1 MNADNADKRSRS
13 AERSPGLL
21 PSSLACVFV
30 CALLAIAPVRA
41 FAAKANQDTDLLA
54 KLGES
59 LTQTTAAADP
69 FDAQVWL
76 LANDTRLARYVK
88 DGPTRL
94 EILLNVYAQAHAQTL
109 DPDLIL
115 ALMHVESYFDP
126 FAISRVGA
134 QGLMQIM
141 PFWRKELGRDQD
153 NLTDIETNIRY
164 GTTIL
169 AHYIERSNG
178 DLVEALG
185 RYNGSKG
192 RLKYPELVFDRWR
205 RFWQNRTMDEQPEIT
220 KTCSEYQLKACRR

>member
-1 MNADNADKRSRS
+1 MRQWR
-13 AERSPGLL
+13 
-21 PSSLACVFV
+21 
-30 CALLAIAPVRA
+30 AIATLTTALIVAQPGI
-41 FAAKANQDTDLLA
+41 AAVKPSQDPLLLA
-54 KLGES
+54 KLGEA

-88 DGPTRL
+88 DANQRL
-94 EILLNVYAQAHAQTL
+94 QILQNVYAQAHIQKL
-109 DPDLIL
+109 DPDLVL

-169 AHYIERSNG
+169 AHYIERSDG

-205 RFWQNRTMDEQPEIT
+205 RFWQNRTTEEQPEIS
-220 KTCSEYQLKACRR
+220 KTCSEYRLKACRR

>member
-1 MNADNADKRSRS
+1 VSNRVAWFRWR
-13 AERSPGLL
+13 
-21 PSSLACVFV
+21 
-30 CALLAIAPVRA
+30 LLAKVMLCVVLNGSAL
-41 FAAKANQDTDLLA
+41 AAKSSQDPELLA
-54 KLGES
+54 KLGEA
-59 LTQTTAAADP
+59 LTVSVEAADP

-88 DGPTRL
+88 DVPTRVA
-94 EILLNVYAQAHAQTL
+94 ILQNVYAQSHRQGL
-109 DPDLIL
+109 EPDMVL
-115 ALMHVESYFDP
+115 ALMHVESYFDQ
-126 FAISRVGA
+126 FAISHVGA

-141 PFWRKELGRDQD
+141 PFWRKELGREQD

-169 AHYIERSNG
+169 AHYIDRSKG

-205 RFWQNRTMDEQPEIT
+205 RFWQNRTTEEQPEIT
-220 KTCSEYQLKACRR
+220 KTCSEYRLKACRR

>member
-1 MNADNADKRSRS
+1 VAALRH
-13 AERSPGLL
+13 PL
-21 PSSLACVFV
+21 SLALLLTL
-30 CALLAIAPVRA
+30 ALGTALAAFPAPA
-41 FAAKANQDTDLLA
+41 FATSKGTTRAPQDPELLA

-59 LTQTTAAADP
+59 LTASTDATDA

-88 DGPTRL
+88 DTPTRIT
-94 EILLNVYAQAHAQTL
+94 ILQNVYAQAHKQNL
-109 DPDLIL
+109 EPDLIL
-115 ALMHVESYFDP
+115 ALMHVESYFDQ
-126 FAISRVGA
+126 FAISHVGA

-192 RLKYPELVFDRWR
+192 RMKYPELVFDRWR
-205 RFWQNRTMDEQPEIT
+205 RFWQNRTMDEQPEIS
-220 KTCSEYQLKACRR
+220 KTCSEYRLRACRR

>member
-1 MNADNADKRSRS
+1 MSDARHRNPLQKQSLWKLGQTLASVAFV
-13 AERSPGLL
+13 LL
-21 PSSLACVFV
+21 C
-30 CALLAIAPVRA
+30 CALPGSAL
-41 FAAKANQDTDLLA
+41 AAKKATQDPELLS

-59 LTQTTAAADP
+59 LTATLEAADP

-88 DGPTRL
+88 DAPTRL
-94 EILLNVYAQAHAQTL
+94 SILQNVYAQSHRQNL
-109 DPDLIL
+109 EPDMVL
-115 ALMHVESYFDP
+115 ALMHVESYFDQY
-126 FAISRVGA
+126 AISHVGA

-169 AHYIERSNG
+169 AHYIERSKG

-192 RLKYPELVFDRWR
+192 RLKYPELVFDRWS
-205 RFWQNRTMDEQPEIT
+205 RFWQNRKSEDQPEIQ

>member
-1 MNADNADKRSRS
+1 M
-13 AERSPGLL
+13 P
-21 PSSLACVFV
+21 
-30 CALLAIAPVRA
+30 AIASKNSALDPE
-41 FAAKANQDTDLLA
+41 LLA
-54 KLGES
+54 KLSES
-59 LTQTTAAADP
+59 LTHTIEAVDP

-88 DGPTRL
+88 DAPTRL
-94 EILLNVYAQAHAQTL
+94 EILRNVYSHAHDQAL
-109 DPDLIL
+109 EPDLVM

-134 QGLMQIM
+134 QGLMQVM
-141 PFWRKELGRDQD
+141 PFWRKELGREQD
-153 NLTDIETNIRY
+153 NLTDIATNIRY

-192 RLKYPELVFDRWR
+192 RLQYPELVFDRWR
-205 RFWQNRTMDEQPEIT
+205 RFWQNRTREEQPEII
-220 KTCSEYQLKACRR
+220 KTCSEYRLKACRP

>member
-1 MNADNADKRSRS
+1 MHHDLVAQRLPALELGRTLVRVT
-13 AERSPGLL
+13 LL
-21 PSSLACVFV
+21 LLCCTLSDLA
-30 CALLAIAPVRA
+30 L
-41 FAAKANQDTDLLA
+41 AAKKSAQDPVLLS

-59 LTQTTAAADP
+59 LTATLEAADP

-88 DGPTRL
+88 DAPTRL
-94 EILLNVYAQAHAQTL
+94 SILQNVYAESHRQGL
-109 DPDLIL
+109 EPDMVL
-115 ALMHVESYFDP
+115 ALMHVESYFDQ
-126 FAISRVGA
+126 FAISHVGA

-169 AHYIERSNG
+169 AHYIERSKG

-192 RLKYPELVFDRWR
+192 RLKYPELVFDRWS
-205 RFWQNRTMDEQPEIT
+205 RFWQNRTSEEQPEIL

>member
-1 MNADNADKRSRS
+1 MPGTRNHFAPRKRRPGWSVGRATPLLFCLALTGPPAA
-13 AERSPGLL
+13 AEDVQQDPELL
-21 PSSLACVFV
+21 S
-30 CALLAIAPVRA
+30 
-41 FAAKANQDTDLLA
+41 

-59 LTQTTAAADP
+59 LTATIAAADP

-76 LANDTRLARYVK
+76 LANDTRLARYVQNA
-88 DGPTRL
+88 PTRL
-94 EILLNVYAQAHAQTL
+94 AILQNVYAESYRQGL
-109 DPDLIL
+109 EPDMVL
-115 ALMHVESYFDP
+115 ALMHVESYFDQ
-126 FAISRVGA
+126 FAISHVGA

-169 AHYIERSNG
+169 AHYIKRSNG

-205 RFWQNRTMDEQPEIT
+205 RFWQNRKTEDQPEIL
-220 KTCSEYQLKACRR
+220 KTCSEYRLKACSR

>member
-1 MNADNADKRSRS
+1 MTPRATQRFPWLIIA
-13 AERSPGLL
+13 A
-21 PSSLACVFV
+21 
-30 CALLAIAPVRA
+30 ALLGLVLRGTQI
-41 FAAKANQDTDLLA
+41 AAKPPQDPELLA

-59 LTQTTAAADP
+59 LTMTIEADDR

-88 DGPTRL
+88 DAPTRL
-94 EILLNVYAQAHAQTL
+94 AILQNVYAESHRQGL
-109 DPDLIL
+109 EPDMVL
-115 ALMHVESYFDP
+115 ALMHVESFFDR
-126 FAISRVGA
+126 FAISHVGA

-169 AHYIERSNG
+169 AHYIERSDG

-205 RFWQNRTMDEQPEIT
+205 RFWQNRTTEEQPEIA
-220 KTCSEYQLKACRR
+220 KTCDEYRLKACRG

>member
-1 MNADNADKRSRS
+1 MFLAGILSLG
-13 AERSPGLL
+13 PGGNVFA
-21 PSSLACVFV
+21 SSTTTNSTT
-30 CALLAIAPVRA
+30 
-41 FAAKANQDTDLLA
+41 ANSTTTNSTTKVKKTRVQDPDLLA

-59 LTQTTAAADP
+59 LTQTTDAADP

-88 DGPTRL
+88 DAPTRL
-94 EILLNVYAQAHAQTL
+94 KILQNVYAQAHKQKL
-109 DPDLIL
+109 DPDMVL

-169 AHYIERSNG
+169 AHYIERSKG

-205 RFWQNRTMDEQPEIT
+205 RFWQNRTMEEQPEIS
-220 KTCSEYQLKACRR
+220 KTCSEYRLKACRR